1 MYPTAESGGSA
12 NQGRMSGIGYAGTLG
27 GQTPTNGRVQI
38 PGLLDEQNGQVM
50 ELHKTISELEQ
61 RLSAVLAHDVPSE
74 AKNSIDPPP
83 PVQIMDRVQRSNQM
97 IALAAD
103 RLRGLMQRLHL

>member
-1 MYPTAESGGSA
+1 MYPTAEGSSA
-12 NQGRMSGIGYAGTLG
+12 RNQASMQTSYGLG
-27 GQTPTNGRVQI
+27 GGAPTPTNGRVQI

-61 RLSAVLAHDVPSE
+61 RLSSVLAHDMPSD
-74 AKNSIDPPP
+74 AKNAIDPPP

-97 IALAAD
+97 IALASD

>member
-1 MYPTAESGGSA
+1 MYPDSGSSA
-12 NQGRMSGIGYAGTLG
+12 RSQAAGQSAYGLG
-27 GQTPTNGRVQI
+27 PAPTPTNGRVQI

-61 RLSAVLAHDVPSE
+61 RLSAVLAHDVPTE
-74 AKNSIDPPP
+74 AKNTIDPPP

-97 IALAAD
+97 IAMAD
-103 RLRGLMQRLHL
+103 ERLRGLMQRLHL

>member
-1 MYPTAESGGSA
+1 MYPDTGSSA
-12 NQGRMSGIGYAGTLG
+12 RAQAAQTGYLG
-27 GQTPTNGRVQI
+27 ACLPPTPTNGRMQI

-61 RLSAVLAHDVPSE
+61 RLSAVLAHDVPAE
-74 AKNSIDPPP
+74 TKASIDPPP

>member
-1 MYPTAESGGSA
+1 MYPTADGSSAA
-12 NQGRMSGIGYAGTLG
+12 NQAWVAGTGYAGTLG

-50 ELHKTISELEQ
+50 ELHKAISELEQ
-61 RLSAVLAHDVPSE
+61 RLSAVLAHAVPAE